1 MGSGPHPERNLA
13 MLRLSLF
20 SAVAALALLV
30 APLSPASAGQKNY
43 APTYQTA
50 TSNAYGIFGSANALS
65 LNTNSVDQT
74 NLRVGGKKIYQDNY
88 APTHQ
93 TATSN
98 AFAIGGDASATSVNT
113 NLAQQGN
120 GAFGGK

>member
-1 MGSGPHPERNLA
+1 

-98 AFAIGGDASATSVNT
+98 SMNPPARKASRTA
-113 NLAQQGN
+113 AQRPARPIPPIAEQ
-120 GAFGGK
+120 ACA